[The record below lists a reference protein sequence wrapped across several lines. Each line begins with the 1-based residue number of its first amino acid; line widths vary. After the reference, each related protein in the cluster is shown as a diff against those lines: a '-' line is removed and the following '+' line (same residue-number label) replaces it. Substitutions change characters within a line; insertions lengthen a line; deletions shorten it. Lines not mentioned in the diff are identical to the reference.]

1 MKRVQMTV
9 LRSDVNTVIE
19 YLGRRKVMHFVI
31 SDSSS
36 ANISSVAGNVDNA
49 KNAGSDANSV
59 NNTNNTKIPAN
70 SEYLRING
78 LMEKLRSSC
87 EFLGVELPAEPAPD
101 SVMPAEADEALCEKL
116 CSAVNSLKE
125 REIIVRQEKKSVE
138 EAYNEAS
145 AFSNL
150 NAPFADLDQLSFI
163 TLRVG
168 RLDPKVQA
176 ELKGKLGERALII
189 PLGGEG
195 NDRVLAASSRK
206 GRFALDSE
214 LKRCLFKPIAVPEG
228 YQGIPSELLDGLR
241 DRLKKAEKELE
252 DIENEKTR
260 MCDESRAALNRLG
273 SILLMSLAAED
284 IKSRLI
290 STPSV
295 YLLSG
300 WIPADLIN
308 QTAADLSKITGGRTA
323 IRIYVPDEIPEVKDG
338 SEKVPVS
345 MKHGKFVKGFEGV
358 VFSYGAPLYGTIDP
372 TPLVAVFFTLLF
384 GIMFGDS
391 GQGAVLLLLGLIA
404 GRYKGFAKFKHYSTP
419 LISVGIA
426 SIVMGLLTGEI
437 FTREELLVVP
447 TRAITGAITGQPI
460 DRLIT
465 IMPLAEHGGSVKKL
479 FYFFGFTIGM
489 GVVLNSIGLL
499 INLFNKC
506 VLKKYEAAFFGKTG
520 LAGLLLFWYAIFIA
534 IRCIFFNGR
543 FEYFDL
549 AGILIPCICIFFGPL
564 IWRCIARERPLLI
577 HGIMTFIMEGFVEVM
592 ETASG
597 YISNTVSFLRVGAFA
612 LSHGVLSYIV
622 FRFTEEL
629 ANSGGGPIG
638 SISALLVLIFGNLV
652 IIVLEGMIVA
662 IQVVRLQYYEFFSK
676 FFTETGVEFAPFR
689 FRKSE

>member
-19 YLGRRKVMHFVI
+19 YLGRHKAMHFVMP
-31 SDSSS
+31 DSENVNTSSGVDSAGEANTVKS
-36 ANISSVAGNVDNA
+36 ANTGSNA
-49 KNAGSDANSV
+49 KISG
-59 NNTNNTKIPAN
+59 N
-70 SEYLRING
+70 SEYLRIKG
-78 LMEKLRSSC
+78 LMEKLRSSS

-101 SVMPAEADEALCEKL
+101 SILPTEAEEALCEKL

-125 REIIVRQEKKSVE
+125 KEIAVRQEKQRVE
-138 EAYNEAS
+138 EAYNEAR

-163 TLRVG
+163 TMRVG
-168 RLDPKVQA
+168 RLDPKVQV
-176 ELKGKLGERALII
+176 ELKEKLGERAVII

-214 LKRCLFKPIAVPEG
+214 LKRCSFKPIAIPEG
-228 YQGIPSELLDGLR
+228 YQGVPAELLEGLEG
-241 DRLKKAEKELE
+241 RLKNTEKELE
-252 DIENEKTR
+252 EIANEKNR
-260 MCDESRAALNRLG
+260 MKDESQAALYRLG
-273 SILLMSLAAED
+273 SILLMALAAED
-284 IKSRLI
+284 MKSRLV
-290 STPSV
+290 STSSV

-300 WIPADLIN
+300 WIPADMIN
-308 QTAADLSKITGGRTA
+308 QTAADLSKTTNGRTA

-372 TPLVAVFFTLLF
+372 TPLVAIFFTLLF

-391 GQGAVLLLLGLIA
+391 GQGAVLLLLGLLA
-404 GRYKGFAKFKHYSTP
+404 GKYRGLAKFKSYSTP

-426 SIVMGLLTGEI
+426 SMVMGLITGEI
-437 FTREELLVVP
+437 FTREELLVAP
-447 TRAITGAITGQPI
+447 TRAVTKAIIGQPM
-460 DRLIT
+460 DRLLT
-465 IMPLAEHGGSVKKL
+465 IMPLAEHGGSVTKL

-489 GVVLNSIGLL
+489 GVILNSLGLL
-499 INLFNKC
+499 INIYNKC
-506 VLKKYEAAFFGKTG
+506 ALKKYEAAFFGKTG
-520 LAGLLLFWYAIFIA
+520 LSGLVLFWYAIFIA
-534 IRCIFFNGR
+534 VRCIFFNGR

-549 AGILIPCICIFFGPL
+549 AGIFIPCVCIFFGPV
-564 IWRCIARERPLLI
+564 IWRFMARERPLLS
-577 HGIMTFIMEGFVEVM
+577 HGLMTFIMEGFVEVM

-676 FFTETGVEFAPFR
+676 FFTETGVEFSPFR